1 MPSCGSARAHDIST
15 SVTRMPRPARSVS
28 WLDVYPP
35 AIPHAGPDVAPPLP
49 VVVAA
54 VVVAVMVVAV
64 VMVAVVVVVPVVVP
78 VVPIVVVAVVA
89 VGIVLV
95 WTQRAGLVFP
105 QVIV

>member
-1 MPSCGSARAHDIST
+1 
-15 SVTRMPRPARSVS
+15 
-28 WLDVYPP
+28 
-35 AIPHAGPDVAPPLP
+35 VAPPLP

-105 QVIV
+105 QVIVARPVAVSVVNVNPRTNRARTTGASFAWRRA